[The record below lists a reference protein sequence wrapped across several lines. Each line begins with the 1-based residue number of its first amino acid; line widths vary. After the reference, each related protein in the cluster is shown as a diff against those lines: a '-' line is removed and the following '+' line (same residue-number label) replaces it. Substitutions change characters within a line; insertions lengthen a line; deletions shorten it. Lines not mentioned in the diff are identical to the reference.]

1 MRHELTG
8 RPDYGMLKIG
18 FDAAGEQIVAEAGAM
33 VARDVGVEMQTSLRG
48 GLLAAAKRR
57 VLGGESLFLNTF
69 RATAAGQH
77 VFLAAAAEGDVLH
90 HDLDGQKELYIQ
102 SSCFLASGPTV
113 VLDTKWGGARGFFSG
128 TGLFLLKASGRGD
141 VFVAAYGGLHEVEV
155 GADGYVVDT
164 GHIVAFTSG
173 IDYRISRVGGL
184 KSLFLSGEGLVA
196 RFSGQGKLWIQ
207 TRNPGGLAFFLHPFR
222 RVQQNRQN
230 LLDRVTD

>member
-8 RPDYGMLKIG
+8 RPDYGLLKIG

-33 VARDVGVEMQTSLRG
+33 VARDVGIEMKTSLRG
-48 GLLAAAKRR
+48 GLLAAASRS

-69 RATAAGQH
+69 SATASGQH
-77 VFLAAAAEGDVLH
+77 LYLAAAPEGDL
-90 HDLDGQKELYIQ
+90 LYQRIEGQELFIQ
-102 SSCFLASGPTV
+102 SGCFLASGPDV

-141 VFVAAYGGLHEVEV
+141 VFVASYGGLHEVNVASE
-155 GADGYVVDT
+155 GYVVDT

-173 IDYRISRVGGL
+173 VDYRVSRVGGL

-196 RFSGQGKLWIQ
+196 RFSGQGKVWLQ
-207 TRNPGGLAFFLHPFR
+207 TRNPGGLALFLHPFR
-222 RVQQNRQN
+222 RVQQSRNG
-230 LLDRVTD
+230 